1 MPGTALASLPAAA
14 QFSLRAFQVGTI
26 IPISLVADRGS
37 ERLSN
42 FQKITLPLRNKIEDW
57 MGTYLTLY
65 YAREEEFNSDLE
77 DLIGLIGEG
86 EY

>member
-1 MPGTALASLPAAA
+1 
-14 QFSLRAFQVGTI
+14 
-26 IPISLVADRGS
+26 
-37 ERLSN
+37 
-42 FQKITLPLRNKIEDW
+42 